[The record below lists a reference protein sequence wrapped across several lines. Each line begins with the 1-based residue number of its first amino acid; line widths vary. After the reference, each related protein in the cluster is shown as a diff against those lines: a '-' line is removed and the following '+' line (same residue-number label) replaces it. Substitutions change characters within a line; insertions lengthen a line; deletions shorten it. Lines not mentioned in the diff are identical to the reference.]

1 MAARATPDAEV
12 DEMWGVEIE
21 GVRGGRT
28 MGGGGFGEMRGSMA
42 VGMCLLGCGWLVLAL
57 SMSLLALGLF
67 CTSGTFTKP
76 ISIKLNDRDRLTK
89 MAHLRNL
96 SL

>member
-1 MAARATPDAEV
+1 MATRATPDDEV
-12 DEMWGVEIE
+12 EEMWGVAIE

-28 MGGGGFGEMRGSMA
+28 MGGGGFGDMRGSMA

-57 SMSLLALGLF
+57 SMSLSALGLF
-67 CTSGTFTKP
+67 FTSGAFT
-76 ISIKLNDRDRLTK
+76 
-89 MAHLRNL
+89 NL